1 VRLAAAVRADQTMR
15 EGCFYWRKAFF
26 CLFGGETFPA
36 RSAAASLL
44 PERGT
49 RPAPE
54 ICQDFYA
61 IHLFA
66 VKQ

>member
-1 VRLAAAVRADQTMR
+1 MR

-44 PERGT
+44 PEWGT